1 MIPQNAAKRLW
12 FLWGGGSV
20 AATPLQKHRSATLR
34 VVGLVGVGLAWEG
47 AARLLVSPVFPP
59 LSQVVVALWGAVLS
73 GVAVRHLV
81 ASLQHIALGFCLAA
95 MVGCVLGVLMSQ
107 YTLVRVVLMPVV
119 DSVRPVAALTLF
131 PLLII
136 ILGLGIWSKAFVIFW
151 TAWPAMLLATLQSIR
166 QVDQAVREAALL
178 DGAGRWHMLA
188 HIVLPLASPGIM
200 TGLRIGMGGGW
211 ISLVSAEMLGASEGL
226 GYMVLSSSQ
235 TFQFATMY
243 AAIII
248 IAITGLLMN
257 SILALVQQ
265 MLEVKLCAL
274 PSG

>member
-1 MIPQNAAKRLW
+1 
-12 FLWGGGSV
+12 
-20 AATPLQKHRSATLR
+20 
-34 VVGLVGVGLAWEG
+34 
-47 AARLLVSPVFPP
+47 
-59 LSQVVVALWGAVLS
+59 
-73 GVAVRHLV
+73 
-81 ASLQHIALGFCLAA
+81 
-95 MVGCVLGVLMSQ
+95 
-107 YTLVRVVLMPVV
+107 MPVV